1 MNKTETNYIKQC
13 VRSLEEGNITDNEAG
28 ENAEYFVPNKNAK
41 HQVPK
46 HYNLN
51 NPTQKKKKRNSKK
64 QVDEKKVQERKQMK
78 CKHEPITSSEE
89 EDTDTKQSD
98 SVPPQKEK
106 KKLQTNPLLIT
117 FINDQIKKCSGCETY
132 FEPGDRRLPKDLVFK
147 ICMHRSRPFLDRT
160 WHKNCRRTP
169 AYFHVTDLACV
180 CKVKELKACKI
191 GKEDIYMEN
200 KVYFE
205 LTTKHIKYLQQLE
218 YWNFIKKKCMQQ
230 C

>member
-1 MNKTETNYIKQC
+1 MNKTEKNYIKQC
-13 VRSLEEGNITDNEAG
+13 VRSLEEGNITDNEDG
-28 ENAEYFVPNKNAK
+28 ENAEYFVPNKKAK
-41 HQVPK
+41 YRVSK

-64 QVDEKKVQERKQMK
+64 QVEEKKVQERKQMK
-78 CKHEPITSSEE
+78 CKCEPSTNSEE

-106 KKLQTNPLLIT
+106 KILQTNHLLIT

-132 FEPGDRRLPKDLVFK
+132 FEPRDRRLPKDLVFK
-147 ICMHRSRPFLDRT
+147 ICMHRPRPYLDRT
-160 WHKNCRRTP
+160 WHKNWRKTP
-169 AYFHVTDLACV
+169 VYIHVTDLACV
-180 CKVKELKACKI
+180 CKVEEFKACKI
-191 GKEDIYMEN
+191 GKGDIYMEN

-218 YWNFIKKKCMQQ
+218 HWNFIKKCMQQ